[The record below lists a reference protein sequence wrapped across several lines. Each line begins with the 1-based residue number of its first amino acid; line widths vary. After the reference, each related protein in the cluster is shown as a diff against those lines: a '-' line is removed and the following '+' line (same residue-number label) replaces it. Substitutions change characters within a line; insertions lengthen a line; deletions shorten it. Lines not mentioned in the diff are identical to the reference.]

1 MTQGENFLK
10 IREAIL
16 KLFFWHDKKYIKSKI
31 DTVLSGAQK
40 SGLVDSSSREM
51 IDNILEFTQT
61 LVREIMI
68 PRTEIVALSTET
80 AVDEIIREV
89 IASRHTRIPVYRDT
103 IDNIIG
109 ILNVKDI
116 LKFWSKQITK
126 EDLLACLITPY
137 YIPET
142 KNTHLLFY
150 ELKENKKH
158 MAIVID
164 EYGGTAGLVTLEDIL
179 EEIVGEI
186 RDEHEVNVA
195 HDGILQSPDGSLIF
209 DGRMEIEKIEE
220 SLNIDLKK
228 GRYETLS
235 GLILDSVKRIPVSGE
250 KFQIEGLEVTIE
262 NADERSIKKVKIKK
276 IKTSDSDEE

>member
-1 MTQGENFLK
+1 MNITK
-10 IREAIL
+10 IIL
-16 KLFFWHDKKYIKSKI
+16 KLFFWRDNKYIKNKI
-31 DTVLSGAQK
+31 DAVLARAQK
-40 SGLVDSSSREM
+40 SGLVDPSSRE
-51 IDNILEFTQT
+51 IIENILEFTHT

-68 PRTEIVALSTET
+68 PRTEIVAVSTE
-80 AVDEIIREV
+80 AEIEEIINEV

-109 ILNVKDI
+109 ILNVKDV

-126 EDLLACLITPY
+126 EDILACLSTPY

-164 EYGGTAGLVTLEDIL
+164 EYGGTAGLVTLEDLL

-186 RDEHEVNVA
+186 RDEHETNTA
-195 HDGILQSPDGSLIF
+195 TNGISQSPDGSLIF

-220 SLNIDLKK
+220 HLNINLKK

-235 GLILDSVKRIPVSGE
+235 GLILNSTKRIPLSGE
-250 KFQIEGLEVTIE
+250 KFQIENMEITIE
-262 NADERSIKKVKIKK
+262 NADERSIKRVKIKK
-276 IKTSDSDEE
+276 IKTNGINEE

>member
-1 MTQGENFLK
+1 MNINKNIFK
-10 IREAIL
+10 F
-16 KLFFWHDKKYIKSKI
+16 FFWRDKKYIRKKI
-31 DTVLSGAQK
+31 NAVLAGAQK
-40 SGLVDSSSREM
+40 NGLVDNSSREM
-51 IDNILEFTQT
+51 IENILEFTHI
-61 LVREIMI
+61 LAREIMI
-68 PRTEIVALSTET
+68 PRTEIVAVSTET
-80 AVDEIIREV
+80 AMEEIINEV

-109 ILNVKDI
+109 ILNVKDV

-126 EDLLACLITPY
+126 EDILTCLSAPY

-164 EYGGTAGLVTLEDIL
+164 EYGGTAGLVTLEDML

-186 RDEHEVNVA
+186 RDEHEINTA
-195 HDGILQSPDGSLIF
+195 DDGIIQSADGSIIF

-220 SLNIDLKK
+220 RLNIDLKK
-228 GRYETLS
+228 GRYETLA
-235 GLILDSVKRIPVSGE
+235 GLILDSIKRIPLSGE

-276 IKTSDSDEE
+276 INTDENDEE

>member
-1 MTQGENFLK
+1 MNITK
-10 IREAIL
+10 IIL
-16 KLFFWHDKKYIKSKI
+16 KLFFWRDNKYMKNKI
-31 DTVLSGAQK
+31 DAVLARAQK
-40 SGLVDSSSREM
+40 SGLVDPSSRE
-51 IDNILEFTQT
+51 IIENILEFTHT

-68 PRTEIVALSTET
+68 PRTEIVAVSTE
-80 AVDEIIREV
+80 AAIDEIINEV

-109 ILNVKDI
+109 ILNVKDV

-126 EDLLACLITPY
+126 EDILACLSNPY

-164 EYGGTAGLVTLEDIL
+164 EYGGTAGLVTLEDLL

-186 RDEHEVNVA
+186 RDEHETNTA
-195 HDGILQSPDGSLIF
+195 TDGIFQSPDGSLIF

-220 SLNIDLKK
+220 HLNINLKK

-235 GLILDSVKRIPVSGE
+235 GLILNSTKRIPLSGE
-250 KFQIEGLEVTIE
+250 KFQIENMEITIE
-262 NADERSIKKVKIKK
+262 NADERSIKRVKIKK
-276 IKTSDSDEE
+276 IKTNGMNE

>member
-1 MTQGENFLK
+1 LNIDKNIF
-10 IREAIL
+10 
-16 KLFFWHDKKYIKSKI
+16 KLFFWRDKKYLKNKI
-31 DTVLSGAQK
+31 DAVLTGAQK
-40 SGLVDSSSREM
+40 NGLVDSSSREM
-51 IDNILEFTQT
+51 IENILEFTHT

-68 PRTEIVALSTET
+68 PRTEIVAVSTE
-80 AVDEIIREV
+80 AEIEEIISEV

-109 ILNVKDI
+109 ILNVKDV

-126 EDLLACLITPY
+126 EDVLNCLNTPY

-142 KNTHLLFY
+142 KNAHLLFY

-164 EYGGTAGLVTLEDIL
+164 EYGGTAGLVTLEDML

-186 RDEHEVNVA
+186 RDEHEINA
-195 HDGILQSPDGSLIF
+195 DDDGILQSPDGSLIF
-209 DGRMEIEKIEE
+209 DGRIEIEKIEE
-220 SLNIDLKK
+220 RLNINLKK

-235 GLILDSVKRIPVSGE
+235 GLILDSTKRIPLAGE
-250 KFQIEGLEVTIE
+250 RFQIEDLDITIE
-262 NADERSIKKVKIKK
+262 NADERSIKRVKIRK
-276 IKTSDSDEE
+276 II

>member
-1 MTQGENFLK
+1 MNIK
-10 IREAIL
+10 KNIA
-16 KLFFWHDKKYIKSKI
+16 KLFFWREQKYIKNKI
-31 DTVLSGAQK
+31 NAMLSVAQK
-40 SGLVDSSSREM
+40 SGLVDASSREM
-51 IDNILEFTQT
+51 IENILEFSHT
-61 LVREIMI
+61 LAREIMI
-68 PRTEIVALSTET
+68 PRTDIIAVSTE
-80 AVDEIIREV
+80 AAMDDIIHEV

-116 LKFWSKQITK
+116 IMFWSKPMTK
-126 EDLLACLITPY
+126 EDLIACLGAPY

-164 EYGGTAGLVTLEDIL
+164 EYGGTAGLVTLEDML

-186 RDEHEVNVA
+186 RDEHEDNVT
-195 HDGILQSPDGSLIF
+195 DDNIIQSPDGSLIF

-220 SLNIDLKK
+220 TLNIDLKK
-228 GRYETLS
+228 GRYETLG
-235 GLILDSVKRIPVSGE
+235 GLILDAIKRIPVSGE
-250 KFQIEGLEVTIE
+250 KFQIEGLEVTIDK
-262 NADERSIKKVKIKK
+262 ADERSIKKVRIKK
-276 IKTSDSDEE
+276 IETADADEK

>member
-1 MTQGENFLK
+1 LNIK
-10 IREAIL
+10 KNIS
-16 KLFFWHDKKYIKSKI
+16 KLFFWREQKYIKNKI
-31 DTVLSGAQK
+31 NAMLSVAQK
-40 SGLVDSSSREM
+40 SGLVDASSREM
-51 IDNILEFTQT
+51 IENILEFSHT

-68 PRTEIVALSTET
+68 PRTDIVAVSTE
-80 AVDEIIREV
+80 AAIDDIIHEV

-116 LKFWSKQITK
+116 LMFWSKPMTK
-126 EDLLACLITPY
+126 EDLIACLSTPH

-164 EYGGTAGLVTLEDIL
+164 EYGGTAGLVTLEDML

-186 RDEHEVNVA
+186 RDEHEGNVT
-195 HDGILQSPDGSLIF
+195 DDRVIQSPDGSLIF

-220 SLNIDLKK
+220 NLNIDLKK
-228 GRYETLS
+228 GRYETLG
-235 GLILDSVKRIPVSGE
+235 GLILDAIKRIPVSGE
-250 KFQIEGLEVTIE
+250 KFQIEGLDVTIDK
-262 NADERSIKKVKIKK
+262 ADERSIKKVKIKK
-276 IKTSDSDEE
+276 IETDNDDEK

>member
-1 MTQGENFLK
+1 MKN
-10 IREAIL
+10 
-16 KLFFWHDKKYIKSKI
+16 KI
-31 DTVLSGAQK
+31 DAVLVRAQK
-40 SGLVDSSSREM
+40 SGLVDPSSRE
-51 IDNILEFTQT
+51 IIENILEFTHT

-68 PRTEIVALSTET
+68 PRTEIAAVSTE
-80 AVDEIIREV
+80 AAIDEIINEV

-109 ILNVKDI
+109 ILNVKDV

-126 EDLLACLITPY
+126 EDILACLSTPY

-164 EYGGTAGLVTLEDIL
+164 EYGGTAGLVTLEDLL

-186 RDEHEVNVA
+186 RDEHETNTA
-195 HDGILQSPDGSLIF
+195 TDGIFQSPDGSLIF

-220 SLNIDLKK
+220 RLNINLKK

-235 GLILDSVKRIPVSGE
+235 GLILDSTKRIPLSGE
-250 KFQIEGLEVTIE
+250 KFQIENMDITIE
-262 NADERSIKKVKIKK
+262 NADERSIKRVKIKK
-276 IKTSDSDEE
+276 IKTNGLNEE

>member
-1 MTQGENFLK
+1 LNITK
-10 IREAIL
+10 IIL
-16 KLFFWHDKKYIKSKI
+16 KLFFWRDNKYMKNKI
-31 DTVLSGAQK
+31 DAVLARAQK
-40 SGLVDSSSREM
+40 SGLVDPSSRE
-51 IDNILEFTQT
+51 IIENILEFTHT

-68 PRTEIVALSTET
+68 PRTEIVAVSTE
-80 AVDEIIREV
+80 AAIDEIINEV

-109 ILNVKDI
+109 ILNVKDV
-116 LKFWSKQITK
+116 LRFWSKQITK
-126 EDLLACLITPY
+126 EDILACLSIPY

-164 EYGGTAGLVTLEDIL
+164 EYGGTAGLVTLEDLL

-186 RDEHEVNVA
+186 RDEHETNTPT
-195 HDGILQSPDGSLIF
+195 DGISQSPDGSLIF
-209 DGRMEIEKIEE
+209 DGRIEIEKIEE
-220 SLNIDLKK
+220 HLNINLKK

-235 GLILDSVKRIPVSGE
+235 GLILNSTKRIPLSGE
-250 KFQIEGLEVTIE
+250 TFQIENMEITIE
-262 NADERSIKKVKIKK
+262 NADERSIKRVKIKK
-276 IKTSDSDEE
+276 IKINGINE

>member
-1 MTQGENFLK
+1 MQGEDFLN
-10 IREAIL
+10 IRETIP
-16 KLFFWHDKKYIKSKI
+16 KLFFWRDKKYIKSKI

-40 SGLVDSSSREM
+40 SGMVDSSSREM
-51 IDNILEFTQT
+51 IDNILEFTHT

-68 PRTEIVALSTET
+68 PRTEIVAVSTET
-80 AVDEIIREV
+80 AIDEIIREV

-126 EDLLACLITPY
+126 EDLLSCLVTPY

-220 SLNIDLKK
+220 NLNIDLKK

-235 GLILDSVKRIPVSGE
+235 GLILDSIKRIPISGE

-276 IKTSDSDEE
+276 IKTSDNDEE

>member
-1 MTQGENFLK
+1 LNITK
-10 IREAIL
+10 IIL
-16 KLFFWHDKKYIKSKI
+16 RLFFWRDNKYMKNKI
-31 DTVLSGAQK
+31 DAVLVRAQK
-40 SGLVDSSSREM
+40 SGLVDPSSRE
-51 IDNILEFTQT
+51 IIENILEFTHT

-68 PRTEIVALSTET
+68 PRTEIVAVSTE
-80 AVDEIIREV
+80 AAIDEIINEV

-109 ILNVKDI
+109 ILNVKDV

-126 EDLLACLITPY
+126 EDILACLSTPY

-164 EYGGTAGLVTLEDIL
+164 EYGGTAGLVTLEDLL

-186 RDEHEVNVA
+186 RDEHEMNTA
-195 HDGILQSPDGSLIF
+195 TDGISQSPDGSLIF

-220 SLNIDLKK
+220 HLNINLKK

-235 GLILDSVKRIPVSGE
+235 GLILDSTKRIPLSGE
-250 KFQIEGLEVTIE
+250 KFQIENMDITIE
-262 NADERSIKKVKIKK
+262 NADERSIKRVQIKK
-276 IKTSDSDEE
+276 IKTNGINEE

>member
-1 MTQGENFLK
+1 MNIHKKNF
-10 IREAIL
+10 
-16 KLFFWHDKKYIKSKI
+16 KLFFWRDKKYISKKI
-31 DTVLSGAQK
+31 DAVLTGAQK
-40 SGLVDSSSREM
+40 NGLVDSSSREM
-51 IDNILEFTQT
+51 IENILEFTHS

-68 PRTEIVALSTET
+68 PRTEIVAVSTE
-80 AVDEIIREV
+80 AAIEEIISEV
-89 IASRHTRIPVYRDT
+89 IASGHTRIPVYRDT
-103 IDNIIG
+103 VDNIIG
-109 ILNVKDI
+109 ILNVKDL
-116 LKFWSKQITK
+116 LKYWSRHITK
-126 EDLLACLITPY
+126 EDILACLSTPY

-164 EYGGTAGLVTLEDIL
+164 EYGGTAGLVTLEDML

-186 RDEHEVNVA
+186 RDEHEMSTA
-195 HDGILQSPDGSLIF
+195 DDGILQSADGALIF

-220 SLNIDLKK
+220 HLNIDLKK

-235 GLILDSVKRIPVSGE
+235 GLILDSIKRIPLSGE

-276 IKTSDSDEE
+276 IKAEEIHEEQSGRYQ

>member
-1 MTQGENFLK
+1 MQGEDFLN
-10 IREAIL
+10 IREAIP
-16 KLFFWHDKKYIKSKI
+16 KLFFWRDKKYIKSKI

-40 SGLVDSSSREM
+40 SGMVDSSSREM
-51 IDNILEFTQT
+51 IDNILEFTHT

-68 PRTEIVALSTET
+68 PRTEIVAVSTET
-80 AVDEIIREV
+80 AIGEIIREV

-126 EDLLACLITPY
+126 EDLLSCLVTPY

-220 SLNIDLKK
+220 SLKIDLKK

-235 GLILDSVKRIPVSGE
+235 GLILDSIKRIPISGE

-276 IKTSDSDEE
+276 IKTSDNDEE